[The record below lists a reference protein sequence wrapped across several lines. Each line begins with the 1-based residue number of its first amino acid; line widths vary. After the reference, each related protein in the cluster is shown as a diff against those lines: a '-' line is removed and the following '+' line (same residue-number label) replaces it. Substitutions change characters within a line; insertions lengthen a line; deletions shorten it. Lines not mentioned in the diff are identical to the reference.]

1 MIGKSHGEGLLCV
14 KGQMEFRPKILRQ
27 PILLP
32 IPHFLCVCHKL
43 VPDTAKY
50 LDFVVSVNLK
60 SRKAKYPT
68 TNLERWT
75 KNHEQRSPVME
86 PIISTRMKSASRK
99 RNGGYIHDL

>member
-50 LDFVVSVNLK
+50 LDFVVSVNHK
-60 SRKAKYPT
+60 SRKANYPT

-75 KNHEQRSPVME
+75 KTHEQRSLVTCYGADHFDSYE
-86 PIISTRMKSASRK
+86 ISIAQEERWIYT
-99 RNGGYIHDL
+99 